1 MVCKN
6 NIGIAISIIHN
17 QKLQFALPL
26 FNSILPIIAVY
37 CVFKLF
43 NWKSLKSSAKTYEG
57 RKEQNTTFFYFD
69 LNLQKVEEAH
79 QSNPW
84 TADDDDATVFSNPP

>member
-1 MVCKN
+1 MHNSIMVCKN

-37 CVFKLF
+37 SVFKLF
-43 NWKSLKSSAKTYEG
+43 NSKILESSAKTYEG
-57 RKEQNTTFFYFD
+57 RKEQKTAFFYFV
-69 LNLQKVEEAH
+69 LICRK
-79 QSNPW
+79 
-84 TADDDDATVFSNPP
+84 